1 MEQYEKEKYPSHT
14 HTHAHTQLSDEYIL
28 LIKVLYELAF

>member
-28 LIKVLYELAF
+28 LIEVLYELAF